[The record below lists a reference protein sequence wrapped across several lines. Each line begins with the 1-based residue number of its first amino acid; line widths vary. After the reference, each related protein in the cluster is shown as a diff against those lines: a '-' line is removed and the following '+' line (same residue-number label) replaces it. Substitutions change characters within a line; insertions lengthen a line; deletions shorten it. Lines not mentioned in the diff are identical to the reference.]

1 MNIAIH
7 TYIVRNRFNPIT
19 FLSIAPY
26 VIIEISRVRLFLSIK
41 LQKRSKPSRP
51 QSRICRIMTFA
62 CFSYAFQFLMD
73 GFFYD

>member
-7 TYIVRNRFNPIT
+7 IYIPNRVNPII
-19 FLSIAPY
+19 FLSMDPY
-26 VIIEISRVRLFLSIK
+26 VIIEISSLCLFLSIK

>member
-1 MNIAIH
+1 MHMPNK
-7 TYIVRNRFNPIT
+7 VNPIT

-26 VIIEISRVRLFLSIK
+26 VIIKISSVFLFLGIK

-62 CFSYAFQFLMD
+62 CFSYAFQFFNGWLLL
-73 GFFYD
+73 